1 MKTMSNG
8 TVGQRLR
15 FARRKMGLTQ
25 KELADEIGV
34 GLCSVSNWES
44 DRYEPSLYC
53 VWRVCEFLEVS
64 IDWIAE
70 GCAYR

>member
-1 MKTMSNG
+1 MATTSNK

-15 FARRKMGLTQ
+15 EARKEKGLTQ
-25 KELADEIGV
+25 QELAEEAEVLITNI
-34 GLCSVSNWES
+34 SHWER
-44 DRYEPSLYC
+44 DKNEPSLYNI
-53 VWRVCEFLEVS
+53 WKICEVLEVS